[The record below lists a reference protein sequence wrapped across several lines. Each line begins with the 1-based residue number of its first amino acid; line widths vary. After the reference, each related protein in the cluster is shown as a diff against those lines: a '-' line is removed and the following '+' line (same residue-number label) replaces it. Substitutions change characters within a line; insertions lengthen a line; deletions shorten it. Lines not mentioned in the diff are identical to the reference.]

1 MSKTIVEN
9 SSGLS
14 KFVYA
19 DDMAVSMQSDK
30 IVIGDPEV
38 LIIGCHNSGDS
49 TLHENVTAPADWY
62 GNMYTFD
69 GTTWAENPDFVD
81 PRLEDGE

>member
-49 TLHENVTAPADWY
+49 TLHNS
-62 GNMYTFD
+62 
-69 GTTWAENPDFVD
+69 
-81 PRLEDGE
+81 